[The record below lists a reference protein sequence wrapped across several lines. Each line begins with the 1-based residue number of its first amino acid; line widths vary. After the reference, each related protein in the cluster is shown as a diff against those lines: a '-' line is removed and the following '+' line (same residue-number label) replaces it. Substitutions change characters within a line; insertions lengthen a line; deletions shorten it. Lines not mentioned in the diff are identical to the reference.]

1 MNEENARVLA
11 LGFEAGEASEQERIV
26 KILKDRLKAYEAKYY
41 VDGIMEMEELIALVK
56 GETNE

>member
-1 MNEENARVLA
+1 MNEDNARALA

-26 KILKDRLKAYEAKYY
+26 KILKDRLKTYEAKYY
-41 VDGIMEMEELIALVK
+41 VDGIMEMEELIALVR